1 MSASINNKCVPLNS
15 LLSKNLVT
23 NLFLAR
29 LIKDSVGS
37 VSILRLCP
45 ISFKGL
51 MQLNNEW
58 NVRLDI
64 FPP

>member
-1 MSASINNKCVPLNS
+1 MSASMNNKCVPLNS

-29 LIKDSVGS
+29 EIKDSVGK
-37 VSILRLCP
+37 VSILTLCP
-45 ISFKGL
+45 ESFN
-51 MQLNNEW
+51 QRNVFNNEW
-58 NVRLDI
+58 NVKLET